1 MNDKKALSGGYY
13 ILLAEDD
20 KINQIVVTGYIK
32 NLNLG
37 RVEIVENGKEAVK
50 MFCSHRFDFI
60 LMDGEMPEMNGIDA
74 TLKIRAIEKDKNL
87 LRTPI
92 IALTAHS
99 TAEDR
104 ADFLKSGMDEFL
116 KKPLSPEALT
126 KAVQNVVRKRVNHL
140 KSGEEIEEK
149 TPPGDGPHLEGHIDL
164 QELKRI
170 MRSKKSLLE
179 NCFQVFES
187 TYPALIVKITTCIEK
202 NEYDELKNNAH
213 RLKGM
218 LKYLA
223 AHNAATL
230 AGQLESMGVSRS
242 TTISSADITVQ
253 TLSDECLKI
262 TDCIKQVLEGD
273 FS

>member
-1 MNDKKALSGGYY
+1 MNDKKEFPGRYD

-20 KINQIVVTGYIK
+20 KINQVVVTGVIK
-32 NLNLG
+32 KLNLG

-50 MFCSHRFDFI
+50 MFCSHRFDLI

-74 TLKIRAIEKDKNL
+74 TLKIRAIEKDKDL

-92 IALTAHS
+92 IALTAHA
-99 TAEDR
+99 TEEDR
-104 ADFLKSGMDEFL
+104 AVFIKSGMDEFL

-126 KAVQNVVRKRVNHL
+126 KAVQNVVRKRFTHAI
-140 KSGEEIEEK
+140 SGEEIEEK
-149 TPPGDGPHLEGHIDL
+149 TGDGPNLEGHIDL

-170 MRSKKSLLE
+170 MRGKKSLLE
-179 NCFQVFES
+179 KCFQVFES
-187 TYPALIVKITTCIEK
+187 TYPTLIAKITACIEK

-230 AGQLESMGVSRS
+230 AGQLESMGVSGN
-242 TTISSADITVQ
+242 TATSADITVQ
-253 TLSDECLKI
+253 TLNDECLKI

>member
-1 MNDKKALSGGYY
+1 MNNKKAFPGGYD

-20 KINQIVVTGYIK
+20 KINQVVVTGYIK

-37 RVEIVENGKEAVK
+37 RVEIVENGKEAVN

-92 IALTAHS
+92 IALTAHA

-104 ADFLKSGMDEFL
+104 AVFLKSGMDEFL

-126 KAVQNVVRKRVNHL
+126 KAVQKVVRKRFTHVR
-140 KSGEEIEEK
+140 SGEKIEEK
-149 TPPGDGPHLEGHIDL
+149 TGDGRNLEGHIDL
-164 QELKRI
+164 QQLKRI
-170 MRSKKSLLE
+170 MRGKKSLLE
-179 NCFQVFES
+179 NCFQAFES
-187 TYPALIVKITTCIEK
+187 TYPALIEKITTCIEK

-223 AHNAATL
+223 ADNAATL
-230 AGQLESMGVSRS
+230 AGQLESMGVSGN
-242 TTISSADITVQ
+242 TIISADITVQ
-253 TLSDECLKI
+253 TLKDECLKVI
-262 TDCIKQVLEGD
+262 DCIKQVLEVD

>member
-1 MNDKKALSGGYY
+1 MNDKKAFPGGYY

-20 KINQIVVTGYIK
+20 KINQVVVTSFLEK
-32 NLNLG
+32 LNLG
-37 RVEIVENGKEAVK
+37 RVEIVENGKEAVN
-50 MFCSHRFDFI
+50 MFCSHRFDLI

-92 IALTAHS
+92 IALTAHT

-104 ADFLKSGMDEFL
+104 AVFLKSGMDEFL
-116 KKPLSPEALT
+116 KKPLSPEALN
-126 KAVQNVVRKRVNHL
+126 KAVQKVVRKRFTHAI
-140 KSGEEIEEK
+140 SGGEIDEK
-149 TPPGDGPHLEGHIDL
+149 TGDGRNLEGHIDL

-170 MRSKKSLLE
+170 MRDKKSLLE
-179 NCFQVFES
+179 KCLEAFES
-187 TYPALIVKITTCIEK
+187 TYPALITKITTCIEE

-230 AGQLESMGVSRS
+230 AGQLESMGVSLN
-242 TTISSADITVQ
+242 TTTSADIIVQ
-253 TLSDECLKI
+253 TLNDECLKI
-262 TDCIKQVLEGD
+262 VDCIKQVLEVD